1 MQHQRAE
8 QASQRHRQ
16 GRVTGAHQL
25 SERKLKDP
33 RVPGASVDRVDVRAG
48 KGGRYLLLRQTRG
61 ARGRGEHG
69 SGGRVEKAMHSDR
82 LS

>member
-1 MQHQRAE
+1 M
-8 QASQRHRQ
+8 SQRHRQ
-16 GRVTGAHQL
+16 GRVPGGAHQP
-25 SERKLKDP
+25 SERKWKKP

-48 KGGRYLLLRQTRG
+48 KGGPHLFIRQTRG

-69 SGGRVEKAMHSDR
+69 SGGRVEKAIHSGR